1 MNQALQI
8 GPLSLPFGLLLTL
21 VAIGLGGFFAHRMA
35 RIAGVAVEPTL
46 TQMLIVGVLAARIG
60 FVLLWHEQ
68 YLELPSSIFN
78 IRDGGWEPA
87 VGVAAALLFGLL
99 RARRD
104 AGLRKAVVV
113 APVIA
118 GAVLLLGGIAT
129 ILLRAP
135 PVPLPPLTLQSM
147 DGRAVALAGFVGKP
161 TVVNLWASWC
171 PPCRREMPAMQQSQA
186 ANPDVHFVFVNQGEE
201 LPAVAAYL
209 DQQGLMLRN
218 VLLDPQGSVG
228 VALGQGA
235 LPTTLFFDANGLLV
249 SVRLGELSSA
259 TLNQR
264 LAAIRTASHAT
275 PELAPKS
282 R

>member
-35 RIAGVAVEPTL
+35 RTADVDAEPTL
-46 TQMLIVGVLAARIG
+46 TQMLIVGVLAARLG
-60 FVLLWHEQ
+60 FVLRWHEQ
-68 YLELPSSIFN
+68 YFELPSSIFN

-87 VGVAAALLFGLL
+87 VGVVAALLFGLL
-99 RARRD
+99 KARRNAD
-104 AGLRKAVVV
+104 LRKAVAI

-118 GAVLLLGGIAT
+118 GAVLLLGGIAA
-129 ILLRAP
+129 ILLKP
-135 PVPLPPLTLQSM
+135 SPVPMPALTLQSL
-147 DGRAVALAGFVGKP
+147 DGREVSLAGFVGKP

-171 PPCRREMPAMQQSQA
+171 PPCRREMPAMQHSQA
-186 ANPDVHFVFVNQGEE
+186 ANPDVNFVFVNQGEE
-201 LPAVAAYL
+201 PQVVAEYL
-209 DQQGLMLRN
+209 KRQGLILGN

-249 SVRLGELSSA
+249 STRLGELSSA

-264 LAAIRTASHAT
+264 LVEIRAASRAT
-275 PELAPKS
+275 TRAAPAF

>member
-35 RIAGVAVEPTL
+35 RTADVDAEPAL
-46 TQMLIVGVLAARIG
+46 TQMLIVGVLAARLG
-60 FVLLWHEQ
+60 FVLRWHEQ
-68 YLELPSSIFN
+68 YLELPTSIFN

-87 VGVAAALLFGLL
+87 VGVVAALLFGLL
-99 RARRD
+99 KARRNAD
-104 AGLRKAVVV
+104 LRKAVAI

-118 GAVLLLGGIAT
+118 GAVLLLGGIAA
-129 ILLRAP
+129 ILLKP
-135 PVPLPPLTLQSM
+135 SPVPMPALTLQSM
-147 DGRAVALAGFVGKP
+147 DGREVSLAGFVGRP

-171 PPCRREMPAMQQSQA
+171 PPCRREMPAMQHSQA
-186 ANPDVHFVFVNQGEE
+186 ANPDVNFVFVNQGEE
-201 LPAVAAYL
+201 PQVVAEYL
-209 DQQGLMLRN
+209 KRQGLILGN

-235 LPTTLFFDANGLLV
+235 LPTTLFFDAEGRLV
-249 SVRLGELSSA
+249 STRLGELSSA

-264 LAAIRTASHAT
+264 LVEIQ
-275 PELAPKS
+275 
-282 R
+282 